1 MTKVLISIP
10 DELLAEID
18 REAARAGTT
27 RSGYLQ
33 AAARG
38 ALSTPTHARIADAVA
53 RGRDALQSA
62 RAFEAAALIRQDR
75 DARDVADRRR

>member
-18 REAARAGTT
+18 REAARAGIT

-33 AAARG
+33 AAARD
-38 ALSTPTHARIADAVA
+38 ALSTPTHARIAEAVA
-53 RGRDALQSA
+53 RGRDALHPTP
-62 RAFEAAALIRQDR
+62 AFESADVIRRDR